1 MKFGYRLVTDTQGR
15 IEYKSAPNG
24 KKHFHLALYVSEEP
38 EVLDTVRI
46 VEYKLHDTFK
56 QPVRQNDDR
65 ESAFTESFYTWGIFM
80 VFVTV
85 LFKDGRLEKF
95 RFPLDYQL
103 PPDHG
108 LNYIQVPSG

>member
-1 MKFGYRLVTDTQGR
+1 MKFGYRLVTDDRGR
-15 IEYKSAPNG
+15 IEYKAAANG
-24 KKHFHLALYVSEEP
+24 KKHFHVAVFVNEESEILE
-38 EVLDTVRI
+38 TIRM
-46 VEYKLHDTFK
+46 VEYKLHDTFA

-65 ESAFTESFYTWGIFM
+65 ETGFTESFYTWGIFT

-85 LFKDGRLEKF
+85 LFTNGQLEKF

-108 LNYIQVPSG
+108 LNYVQVPTD

>member
-1 MKFGYRLVTDTQGR
+1 MNFAYRLVTDDKGR
-15 IEYKSAPNG
+15 IEYKNTASG
-24 KKHFHLALYVSEEP
+24 KKHFHLAVFLQEEA
-38 EVLDTVRI
+38 EVLDTIRM
-46 VEYKLHDTFK
+46 VEYKLHDSFT

-85 LFKDGRLEKF
+85 LFNDGRMERF

-108 LNYIQVPSG
+108 LNYVEIPTT